1 MENRKQAILR
11 AVVHE
16 FTTNAVPVGS
26 QALQSRYFVNLSS
39 ATIRSEL
46 AELADLGYLA
56 QPHTSAGRVPTD
68 SGYRY
73 FVDFLMDLEPI
84 PDRVQTYIRDELK
97 AAPGD
102 VEGMVE
108 RVAMTVAAV
117 TQNASVASAPQGT
130 LARIKHLDLVSLEP
144 KEVLL
149 ILLLEGNLL
158 RQQVVNTS
166 EPATQADLTRLTA
179 QFNASLSGRASDEAR
194 RHYDGAPLGLEK
206 ELLGRVIAVLDMYEK
221 GTENLVVHDGVRNLL
236 RQPEF
241 AESSR
246 VHQVLE
252 VLEETRYL
260 TVLLRQLIGESDL
273 QIVIGSE
280 NTSSQLQGCAV
291 VLTTYGPSDR
301 LKGVL
306 GVIGPTRMAY
316 SQTVAR
322 LQAVCV
328 VAICAPRHPR
338 ATTARG
344 PRAVCARSGARP
356 RLDIPRLEKS
366 SGNLHKSR
374 PCDVL
379 AVGLAFDEAAVQD
392 AHQTIGQSA
401 QSLMVGLAAGAQ
413 DVVSMPCAF
422 GASERGE
429 RPLIAGVGEPAVPGN
444 PGEYDLASARGPRDR
459 RGTRI
464 ALASLR
470 MQKSG
475 PVVTELG
482 HSPGAE
488 DNTESRQTEVDLGV
502 RVRLKTRSQLL
513 LEGCNLQVELF
524 DDSHGGGDAV
534 TIGFG
539 E

>member
-11 AVVHE
+11 AVVQE

-46 AELADLGYLA
+46 ADLADRGYLT

-73 FVDFLMDLEPI
+73 FVDFLMNLEPV
-84 PDRVQTYIRDELK
+84 PERVKSYIDDELRT
-97 AAPGD
+97 APAD

-108 RVAMTVAAV
+108 KVAMTLAEV
-117 TQNASVASAPQGT
+117 TQNASVASTPQGA

-149 ILLLEGNLL
+149 IVLLEGNLL
-158 RQQVVNTS
+158 RQTVVNTT
-166 EPATQADLTRLTA
+166 EAATQAQLTKLTA
-179 QFNASLSGRASDEAR
+179 RLNSSLGGRASDEAR
-194 RHYDGAPLGLEK
+194 RHYDAAPLGLEK
-206 ELLGRVIAVLDMYEK
+206 ELLGRVIAVLDIYEK
-221 GTENLVVHDGVRNLL
+221 GSENLVVHDGVRNLL

-260 TVLLRQLIGESDL
+260 TLLLRQLIGESDL

-291 VLTTYGPSDR
+291 VLTTYGPTDR

-322 LQAVCV
+322 LQAV
-328 VAICAPRHPR
+328 AR
-338 ATTARG
+338 TA
-344 PRAVCARSGARP
+344 S
-356 RLDIPRLEKS
+356 
-366 SGNLHKSR
+366 
-374 PCDVL
+374 
-379 AVGLAFDEAAVQD
+379 
-392 AHQTIGQSA
+392 
-401 QSLMVGLAAGAQ
+401 
-413 DVVSMPCAF
+413 
-422 GASERGE
+422 
-429 RPLIAGVGEPAVPGN
+429 
-444 PGEYDLASARGPRDR
+444 DR
-459 RGTRI
+459 M
-464 ALASLR
+464 A
-470 MQKSG
+470 
-475 PVVTELG
+475 ELG
-482 HSPGAE
+482 
-488 DNTESRQTEVDLGV
+488 V
-502 RVRLKTRSQLL
+502 
-513 LEGCNLQVELF
+513 
-524 DDSHGGGDAV
+524 
-534 TIGFG
+534 
-539 E
+539 

>member
-16 FTTNAVPVGS
+16 FTTSAVPVGS

-56 QPHTSAGRVPTD
+56 QPHTSAGRMPTD

-73 FVDFLMDLEPI
+73 FVDFLMNLEPI
-84 PDRVQTYIRDELK
+84 PDKVKAYINDELSS
-97 AAPGD
+97 APGD
-102 VEGMVE
+102 VQGMVE
-108 RVAMTVAAV
+108 RMAMTVAAV

-130 LARIKHLDLVSLEP
+130 QAKIKHLDLVSLEP

-166 EPATQADLTRLTA
+166 QAATQLELTKLTA
-179 QFNASLSGRASDEAR
+179 RLNASLGGRASDEAR
-194 RHYDGAPLGLEK
+194 RHYDVAPLGLEK
-206 ELLGRVIAVLDMYEK
+206 ELLGRVIAVLDLYEK
-221 GTENLVVHDGVRNLL
+221 GSESLVVHDGVRNLL

-280 NTSSQLQGCAV
+280 NASSQLQGCAV
-291 VLTTYGPSDR
+291 VLTTYGPTAR

-322 LQAVCV
+322 LQAV
-328 VAICAPRHPR
+328 
-338 ATTARG
+338 ARG
-344 PRAVCARSGARP
+344 ASDRMA
-356 RLDIPRLEKS
+356 E
-366 SGNLHKSR
+366 
-374 PCDVL
+374 L
-379 AVGLAFDEAAVQD
+379 AG
-392 AHQTIGQSA
+392 
-401 QSLMVGLAAGAQ
+401 
-413 DVVSMPCAF
+413 
-422 GASERGE
+422 R
-429 RPLIAGVGEPAVPGN
+429 
-444 PGEYDLASARGPRDR
+444 
-459 RGTRI
+459 
-464 ALASLR
+464 
-470 MQKSG
+470 
-475 PVVTELG
+475 
-482 HSPGAE
+482 
-488 DNTESRQTEVDLGV
+488 
-502 RVRLKTRSQLL
+502 
-513 LEGCNLQVELF
+513 
-524 DDSHGGGDAV
+524 
-534 TIGFG
+534 
-539 E
+539 

>member
-11 AVVHE
+11 AVVQE
-16 FTTNAVPVGS
+16 FTTSAVPVGS

-46 AELADLGYLA
+46 AELADLGFLT

-84 PDRVQTYIRDELK
+84 PDRVRAYIHDELQ

-102 VEGMVE
+102 VQGMVE

-130 LARIKHLDLVSLEP
+130 QARIKHVDLVSLEP
-144 KEVLL
+144 QEVLL

-158 RQQVVNTS
+158 RQQVVNTTEVS
-166 EPATQADLTRLTA
+166 TQAGLTELAA
-179 QFNASLSGRASDEAR
+179 QLNQSLGGRSGDETR
-194 RHYDGAPLGLEK
+194 RRYQDAPLGIEK
-206 ELLGRVIAVLDMYEK
+206 ELLGRVIAVLDLYEK
-221 GTENLVVHDGVRNLL
+221 GSESLVVHDGVRNLL

-280 NTSSQLQGCAV
+280 NASSGLQGCAV
-291 VLTTYGPSDR
+291 VLTTYGPTDR

-322 LQAVCV
+322 LQAV
-328 VAICAPRHPR
+328 
-338 ATTARG
+338 ARG
-344 PRAVCARSGARP
+344 
-356 RLDIPRLEKS
+356 
-366 SGNLHKSR
+366 
-374 PCDVL
+374 
-379 AVGLAFDEAAVQD
+379 
-392 AHQTIGQSA
+392 
-401 QSLMVGLAAGAQ
+401 
-413 DVVSMPCAF
+413 
-422 GASERGE
+422 AS
-429 RPLIAGVGEPAVPGN
+429 
-444 PGEYDLASARGPRDR
+444 DR
-459 RGTRI
+459 M
-464 ALASLR
+464 A
-470 MQKSG
+470 
-475 PVVTELG
+475 ELG
-482 HSPGAE
+482 
-488 DNTESRQTEVDLGV
+488 V
-502 RVRLKTRSQLL
+502 
-513 LEGCNLQVELF
+513 
-524 DDSHGGGDAV
+524 
-534 TIGFG
+534 
-539 E
+539 